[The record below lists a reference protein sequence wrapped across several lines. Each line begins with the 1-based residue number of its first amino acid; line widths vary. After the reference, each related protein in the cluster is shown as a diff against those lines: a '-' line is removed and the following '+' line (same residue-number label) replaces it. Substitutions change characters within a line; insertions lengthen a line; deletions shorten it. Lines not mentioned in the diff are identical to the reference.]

1 MTSTSEH
8 QTAAS
13 RALTGYVLAL
23 ADDALIASH
32 RLTEWIARAPQLE
45 EDVALGNIALD
56 LLGQAR
62 LLLQYAGTVSAKR
75 DAVGTGR
82 LEPTGKI
89 GRVAVLP
96 QYRGTGAGVAVMRR
110 LVELA
115 GGRGFTEVY
124 LNAQTYA
131 RGFYERL
138 GFRAEGPEFDEVGI
152 PHQRMRRSVG
162 NRDGRTAGQHGDA
175 QHPVEPG

>member
-1 MTSTSEH
+1 MSPRYEVRPASWNDDCAAIQSVRRAVFIEEQRISEREEWDDMDLVAVH
-8 QTAAS
+8 
-13 RALTGYVLAL
+13 VLAYV
-23 ADDALIASH
+23 APAS
-32 RLTEWIARAPQLE
+32 A
-45 EDVALGNIALD
+45 
-56 LLGQAR
+56 
-62 LLLQYAGTVSAKR
+62 SKR